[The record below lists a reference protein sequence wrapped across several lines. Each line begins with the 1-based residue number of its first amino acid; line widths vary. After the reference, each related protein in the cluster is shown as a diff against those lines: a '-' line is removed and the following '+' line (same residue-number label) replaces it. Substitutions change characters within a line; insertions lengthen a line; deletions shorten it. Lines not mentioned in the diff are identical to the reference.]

1 MGTLQKYTFF
11 CERTEKMIG
20 VHATLMDMSHKYFA
34 CPSFC
39 TETSV
44 SGCTAFSTHLYGAY
58 QAQSQGGQYCYICP
72 RGLQFIALPI
82 VQNNR
87 LEYCLI
93 IGPMR
98 IEGEEPAPSDEVCHH
113 SLEGVPAFSREH
125 VKEMAEWLSF
135 SVPDYKFN
143 DKISTSLYGELSGGV
158 FVRGYSLD
166 TLKRLCAAIRGGNRN
181 LAKELLE
188 EILQTLFSI
197 LGDDYN
203 GLRWQI
209 IELFVRM
216 SRAAVRA
223 GAERERVL
231 QFYLKHLREA
241 DRITDVQAYRNWIQ
255 SALDTL
261 IGFVFNLDSVKYKSI
276 VYETSKYI
284 KHHLAE
290 KISLEDAADNVCLS
304 RSYFCKIISKE
315 LGYTFTEL
323 VSRIRIEQ
331 SRTYLDEKELSIAQ
345 VALAVGFE
353 DQSYYTKCFKR
364 YTGITPAQY
373 RKNAV

>member
-1 MGTLQKYTFF
+1 
-11 CERTEKMIG
+11 MIG
-20 VHATLMDMSHKYFA
+20 VKATLMDISRKRFVCA
-34 CPSFC
+34 SFC
-39 TETSV
+39 GETANP
-44 SGCTAFSTHLYGAY
+44 GCSAFSTHSYGAY
-58 QAQSQGGQYCYICP
+58 QAQAQGGQYCYICP

-82 VQNNR
+82 VQNDCM
-87 LEYCLI
+87 EYCVI

-98 IEGEEPAPSDEVCHH
+98 IQGEDYEKADSICRH
-113 SLEGVPAFSREH
+113 SLDGVPAFSREH

-135 SVPDYKFN
+135 SVPPYRAS
-143 DKISTSLYGELSGGV
+143 DKVDVSLYGQLSGGV

-166 TLKRLCAAIRGGNRN
+166 TLKRLCAAIRGGNRD

-188 EILQTLFSI
+188 EITQNLFSI

-223 GAERERVL
+223 GAEREQVL
-231 QFYLKHLREA
+231 QYYLNHLREA
-241 DRITDVQAYRNWIQ
+241 DGIADIRAYRDWIQ
-255 SALDTL
+255 SALDKL
-261 IGFVFNLDSVKYKSI
+261 IGFVFNLDSVKFKSI
-276 VYETSKYI
+276 VYETNKYI
-284 KHHLAE
+284 KQHLPG
-290 KISLEDAADNVCLS
+290 KICLEDAAANVCLS
-304 RSYFCKIISKE
+304 KSYFCKIISKE

-331 SRTYLDEKELSIAQ
+331 SISYLDKNNMSIAQ
-345 VALAVGFE
+345 IAQAVGFE

-364 YTGITPAQY
+364 VVGVTPAQY
-373 RKNAV
+373 RKNVV